1 MVVVGH
7 IIHIGKHT
15 TITQPLHNT
24 TRDQNVVFDIPAM
37 GGDVLPCRQMAQVV
51 LEEGVGRSKVKSY
64 DQVKQANT
72 IVKWLNNT
80 LMQVEFFSNIALFL
94 PSIA

>member
-1 MVVVGH
+1 
-7 IIHIGKHT
+7 
-15 TITQPLHNT
+15 
-24 TRDQNVVFDIPAM
+24 M

-80 LMQVEFFSNIALFL
+80 LMQVEFSSNIALFL